1 VHTHYLLLVK
11 IPNKKN
17 PAELLWQGWNVHTQ
31 KIPTRLATG
40 TTANV
45 ERVNI
50 HNYAAILA
58 LIHKILLRFEMPNP
72 YQGILR
78 TLACTLTIRM
88 ILIWT
93 LYRQG
98 VLLIGK

>member
-1 VHTHYLLLVK
+1 MTFKQTEITLEVAKSLFQLSNSDTRK
-11 IPNKKN
+11 
-17 PAELLWQGWNVHTQ
+17 

-50 HNYAAILA
+50 HNYAAISA
-58 LIHKILLRFEMPNP
+58 LIHKILVRFEMPNP

-93 LYRQG
+93 RYLQE
-98 VLLIGK
+98 VFLIGK